1 MHEAINCYLSV
12 VLNWWLPGAPVLCW
26 EVAWYGVGLL
36 RHHWLA
42 CLQPWIRYGVT
53 PEILS
58 VGVDALWLEV
68 LYRCT
73 WIEVGFPSIAHVKIK
88 ETENCELFHF
98 FVYFLQP
105 KLQQLSNC
113 RLCSYCIQSH
123 TLLWGVIWTSY
134 YCWQFLHCIY
144 WERNLKKLF
153 DTAFHFL
160 YTFGTKCSMCSALQV
175 NTASKKAV
183 EKLV

>member
-58 VGVDALWLEV
+58 VGVDVLWLDI
-68 LYRCT
+68 LCYLDQG
-73 WIEVGFPSIAHVKIK
+73 WLPSIAHVIIR
-88 ETENCELFHF
+88 ETKT
-98 FVYFLQP
+98 V
-105 KLQQLSNC
+105 S
-113 RLCSYCIQSH
+113 CS
-123 TLLWGVIWTSY
+123 
-134 YCWQFLHCIY
+134 
-144 WERNLKKLF
+144 
-153 DTAFHFL
+153 FL
-160 YTFGTKCSMCSALQV
+160 YLLPGTQIATIASCV
-175 NTASKKAV
+175 NIAFYHIYPIVGGCLKLLLLLAV
-183 EKLV
+183 LTLYRLRTNSEKVVHYTLFVVISFLVQNVQCAMPCRWILSPKE